1 MKSEVF
7 AFHCYWW
14 RYGKFNWD

>member
-7 AFHCYWW
+7 AFHRYWW

>member
-7 AFHCYWW
+7 AIPV
-14 RYGKFNWD
+14 YGGV